1 MTYLANFYLTLG
13 KERLKYLYMSDYLD
27 SSNEELLKD
36 YFSEAEQMIDNLESN
51 ILAIESDP
59 NNHDAID
66 EIFRAAHTLKGNS
79 AAVEFSEVAHFAH
92 TMEDLLDEV
101 RSDKVHVNGDIVDVL
116 LSALDMIKTMLES
129 RQNGSVYEDGVDELS
144 AKIVAFIPGR
154 GGAASAP
161 APKPA
166 PAPAAKAPAAAAA
179 PVAAAVDLSE
189 YELTELK
196 QNCGSGEKLW
206 QVKVTFDENN
216 PMNSVGG
223 IQVFAALKSCGTVL
237 KTIPDFDA
245 LYEDKFWKEV
255 TYFVSSSSTG
265 EQLEDVAFLDDV
277 TLSTDAQDITNA
289 SVGGSAP
296 AAAPVAPAPVQAAPA
311 PAAPAAPVAAAPT
324 PAPAQ
329 EAAPAE
335 PAAPAPAAASASDNK
350 PSAAK
355 APAKAP
361 ADHAQSAVLRV
372 DSKRVDYLMNLV
384 SETVI
389 TKAAFNQAALQ
400 QTDMLVQFQSL
411 VSSYKDK
418 VHRMFEQIPQYLE
431 QINGGESVKNI
442 KANLISDFGDVA
454 TYFDSFEG
462 RLKDLDA
469 RFHSSTQNLG
479 RIAGE
484 LQEGVMKIRMVPIS
498 QIFDRFPR
506 VVRDLQKDLNKKINL
521 IIEGKET
528 ELDKT
533 VVDDLLDPLMHCV
546 RNSCDHGIESPD
558 VRKEAGKDETG
569 TVLLKAANEGNMIII
584 DIVDDGAGINVEKVR
599 QKAID
604 RGIIHPNKVIS
615 DQEAAQLIFM
625 PGFSTAAKISNV
637 SGRGVGLD
645 VVKTMIEKLNGTVQV
660 TSEQGRGSKF
670 SIRLPLTLAIIQGL
684 LVRVGTETYS
694 IPIASVIESVRVKKE
709 EINTIDNY
717 EVLNVRNEVISVLR
731 LSRLFGIKT
740 VEDGDYCFVVIV
752 GSQDKKIGVMV
763 DALIGEEDVVI
774 KPLKDQFTQSPGVA
788 GASILGDGSVSLIID
803 VTQLLELGVRQEIEA
818 RQDNG
823 YGEV

>member
-1 MTYLANFYLTLG
+1 
-13 KERLKYLYMSDYLD
+13 MSDYLD
-27 SSNEELLKD
+27 SDNEELLKD
-36 YFSEAEQMIDNLESN
+36 YFSEAEQMIENLESN

-59 NNHDAID
+59 SNHDAID

-101 RSDKVHVNGDIVDVL
+101 RSDKVQVTGDIVDVL
-116 LSALDMIKTMLES
+116 LNGLDMIKTMLEH
-129 RQNGSVYEDGVDELS
+129 RQNGSVYQEGVDELS
-144 AKIVAFIPGR
+144 ARINAFIPGK
-154 GGAASAP
+154 GGAAP
-161 APKPA
+161 APSV
-166 PAPAAKAPAAAAA
+166 PAAAPATLS
-179 PVAAAVDLSE
+179 AAATASASATVSLSE
-189 YELTELK
+189 YELEELK
-196 QNCGSGEKLW
+196 QNCGAGEKLW
-206 QVKVTFDENN
+206 QVKVVFDENN

-237 KTIPDFDA
+237 KTDPDFDA

-255 TYFVSSSSTG
+255 TYYISAPASVVAD
-265 EQLEDVAFLDDV
+265 QLEDAAFLDDV
-277 TLSTDAQDITNA
+277 SLSTDAQDITNA
-289 SVGGSAP
+289 KVGGGEPASPAP
-296 AAAPVAPAPVQAAPA
+296 AAESVPVAAPAPVASVPA
-311 PAAPAAPVAAAPT
+311 PESV
-324 PAPAQ
+324 
-329 EAAPAE
+329 
-335 PAAPAPAAASASDNK
+335 PAAPAPVAETARPAGEKPAPKAAAKSSG
-350 PSAAK
+350 
-355 APAKAP
+355 
-361 ADHAQSAVLRV
+361 DHAQSAVLRV

-389 TKAAFNQAALQ
+389 TKAAFNQAAQRQSELFA
-400 QTDMLVQFQSL
+400 QFQGLSA
-411 VSSYKDK
+411 SYKEK
-418 VHRMFEQIPQYLE
+418 IRRMFELLPQYLE
-431 QINGGESVKNI
+431 QIQDGVAVKDI
-442 KANLISDFGDVA
+442 KASVQDEFGDML
-454 TYFDSFEG
+454 THFDLFEG
-462 RLKDLDA
+462 KFKDLGA

-506 VVRDLQKDLNKKINL
+506 VVRDLQKDLGKKINL

-533 VVDDLLDPLMHCV
+533 VVDDLMDPLMHCV
-546 RNSCDHGIESPD
+546 RNSCDHGVESPED
-558 VRKEAGKDETG
+558 RKTAGKDETG
-569 TVLLKAANEGNMIII
+569 TVLLKAANEGNMIVI
-584 DIVDDGAGINVEKVR
+584 DIIDDGAGINVERVR
-599 QKAID
+599 QKAVE
-604 RGIIHPNKVIS
+604 RGLIHPNKVIS

-660 TSEQGRGSKF
+660 TSELGHGSKF

-684 LVRVGTETYS
+684 LVRVGRETYS
-694 IPIASVIESVRVKKE
+694 IPIASVVESVRVRKE

-717 EVLNVRNEVISVLR
+717 EVLNVRSEVISVLR
-731 LSRLFGIKT
+731 LSRLFGINT
-740 VEDGDYCFVVIV
+740 GEDGEYCFVVIV

-803 VTQLLELGVRQEIEA
+803 VSQLLELGVRQEIEA
-818 RQDNG
+818 RQENG
-823 YGEV
+823 YDEE